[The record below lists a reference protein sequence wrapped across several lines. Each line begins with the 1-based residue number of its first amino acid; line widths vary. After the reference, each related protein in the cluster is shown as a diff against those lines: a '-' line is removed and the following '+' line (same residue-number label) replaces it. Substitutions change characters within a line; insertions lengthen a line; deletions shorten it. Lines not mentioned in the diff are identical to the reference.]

1 MIELTV
7 INSFG
12 HWSFAF
18 ILTDDNNRVVLRP
31 IERDDTDYINASYI
45 DVRNILLYIL
55 YEKVCICEHGV
66 VSYGK

>member
-1 MIELTV
+1 M

-18 ILTDDNNRVVLRP
+18 IFTDDNNRVVLRP
-31 IERDDTDYINASYI
+31 IDSDDTDYINASYI
-45 DVRNILLYIL
+45 DVRNILLCIL
-55 YEKVCICEHGV
+55 YEKVCICEQGV